1 MHYSAASVRQL
12 AREVGASPNHL
23 SACFRQEIGL
33 SLKVYMTELRIEA
46 AKADVT
52 LRRHREVVC
61 SNNGGDPAR
70 LTKGVERAIRKA
82 SPARA
87 GHPSGK
93 STPC

>member
-1 MHYSAASVRQL
+1 
-12 AREVGASPNHL
+12 
-23 SACFRQEIGL
+23 
-33 SLKVYMTELRIEA
+33 MTELRIEA